1 VDGSRLSETREWP
14 ELSAVERYESSIGGT
29 VRETFSG
36 SSELRLAPLR
46 KRILIT
52 DVLVIV
58 ACLGIGLAMSAR
70 VSSWDINPLFAIYGS
85 PIAIGILWFGFLV
98 FRGAYDHRI
107 LGIGTEEVRRVGS
120 ATLLTFSLVA
130 GVSYLFRA
138 DISRAYA
145 FISLPIG
152 FLAIVGFRFMWRS
165 WLYRE
170 RAKGRMMMRTIVIGN
185 DSRAQEMTVRFAED
199 RFAGY
204 EVVAQLELVRN
215 QKDQNDSWFDELDR
229 LMAEFGVDAVAVTP
243 SEELQGEFV
252 RQLSWRLEGRR
263 IDLLIAP
270 ALADL
275 SGPRVSM
282 RPAAGLPLLHLDEA
296 VLSRPQAF
304 AKRGL
309 DLAGAFILIVL
320 FLPIFLVCALA
331 VRVTSAGPII
341 FRQTRI
347 GLRGHPFTMLK
358 FRTMNVQAEAQLDGL
373 RNEHELT
380 DPMFK
385 LVEDPRITR
394 VGKFLR
400 RWSLDE
406 IPQFFNVL
414 SGSMSLVGPRPHPLD
429 DVSRYE
435 LEAYRRLALKPGLT
449 GLWQVEGRSN
459 LTWSEALQLDLYYI
473 ETWSLSGDAVLL
485 FRTARAVLIGRGAH

>member
-1 VDGSRLSETREWP
+1 MS
-14 ELSAVERYESSIGGT
+14 SAERYESSIGGT
-29 VRETFSG
+29 VRRSFRG

-46 KRILIT
+46 KRILVSDI
-52 DVLVIV
+52 LVIIV
-58 ACLGIGLAMSAR
+58 CIGIGLLMSAR

-85 PIAIGILWFGFLV
+85 PIVIGILWFGFLV

-107 LGIGTEEVRRVGS
+107 LGLGTEEVRRVGS

-152 FLAIVGFRFMWRS
+152 FLAIVGARFLWRN

-185 DSRAQEMTVRFAED
+185 DARAQEMTVRFAED
-199 RFAGY
+199 QFAGY
-204 EVVAQLELVRN
+204 EVVAQLELDPN
-215 QKDQNDSWFDELDR
+215 AKHEGEAWFDELDR

-243 SEELQGEFV
+243 SEALHGEFV
-252 RQLSWRLEGRR
+252 RQLAWRLEGRK

-309 DLAGAFILIVL
+309 DLVGAILLIIL
-320 FLPIFLVCALA
+320 FSPVFLACGIA
-331 VRVTSAGPII
+331 VRLTSRGPVI
-341 FRQTRI
+341 FRQKRI
-347 GLRGHPFTMLK
+347 GLQGHPFTMLK
-358 FRTMNVQAEAQLDGL
+358 FRTMNVQAESQLDGL
-373 RNEHELT
+373 RSQHDLT

-385 LVEDPRITR
+385 LIEDPRITR

-473 ETWSLSGDAVLL
+473 ETWSLSGDLVLL
-485 FRTARAVLIGRGAH
+485 ARTARAVLIGQGAH